1 MVGEKTLLSMGRV
14 SSTEKNS
21 AIEGTDRESFIF
33 MRSLQEQEPING
45 LLRRPWIFIMV
56 ERGGAAG
63 GGEGGES
70 SSLVSYLGLP
80 PASVHG
86 YEKATRSDL

>member
-1 MVGEKTLLSMGRV
+1 MGRV

-21 AIEGTDRESFIF
+21 AREGTDRESFIF

-56 ERGGAAG
+56 KKG
-63 GGEGGES
+63 GGREGVRVG
-70 SSLVSYLGLP
+70 SLPL
-80 PASVHG
+80 
-86 YEKATRSDL
+86 